1 MWMIRFNCVYLHET
15 GWCWISDNPTELT
28 LLLHATT
35 PKLTSFFLSTWFED
49 RFSIKL
55 LFLPFLSSILFQCWN
70 ILYIYIY
77 LACQSQSYFKASSIF
92 LIVLLEIV
100 IVQKLLIRRS
110 LILFLLFFDT
120 CSFFRNIQLERYPIS
135 RSNKRSKILRN

>member
-1 MWMIRFNCVYLHET
+1 MIRFNCVYLHET

-55 LFLPFLSSILFQCWN
+55 LFLPFLFSILFQCWN

-77 LACQSQSYFKASSIF
+77 LAYQSQSYFKASSIF

-100 IVQKLLIRRS
+100 IVQKLLIQCFPTFS
-110 LILFLLFFDT
+110 LFRHMFFL
-120 CSFFRNIQLERYPIS
+120 RNIQMQ
-135 RSNKRSKILRN
+135 RSLQYKIK